1 MQRTRRVRCYPDGAQ
16 SSAPDLP
23 ILAFYMDHSLLVFT
37 AEILR
42 NLMALNELGTC
53 SEVATVYQTIF
64 NTANRL
70 LDLVIDDP
78 IMRRLRLGW
87 HNNLLNMITQAMTEI
102 LRVSKHRTVRGSVR
116 SVAIRQLP
124 QQEYEAKNIRINKMP
139 TGCLE

>member
-1 MQRTRRVRCYPDGAQ
+1 MQRTQRVRCYPDNAQ

-42 NLMALNELGTC
+42 NLMALNEPEVF
-53 SEVATVYQTIF
+53 SEVATVCQTIF
-64 NTANRL
+64 DTANRL

-87 HNNLLNMITQAMTEI
+87 HNNLLIMITQAISEM
-102 LRVSKHRTVRGSVR
+102 LHVSNHRTVRCSVR
-116 SVAIRQLP
+116 SVAITQWP
-124 QQEYEAKNIRINKMP
+124 QQEYDVKSIRINKMP